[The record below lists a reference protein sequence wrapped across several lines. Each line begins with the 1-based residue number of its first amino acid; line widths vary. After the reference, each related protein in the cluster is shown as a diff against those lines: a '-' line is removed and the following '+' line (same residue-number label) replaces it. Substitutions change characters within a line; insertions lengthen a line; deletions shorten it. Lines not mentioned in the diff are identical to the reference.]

1 MTVTATCTT
10 SRRTEIRITRT
21 TTRTKVSIMPGMVH
35 ELGHAMGLAH
45 NDSSSSCPVPIMDS
59 NYAVFYEQC
68 GETVPQQDDING
80 INAMY

>member
-1 MTVTATCTT
+1 
-10 SRRTEIRITRT
+10 
-21 TTRTKVSIMPGMVH
+21 MPGMVH